1 MIEDLQ
7 DEMQREEPT
16 KKESPHSRGRF
27 LFIAFVIWIIYA
39 AIIILS
45 SMPKIVVSV
54 RSLNIKK
61 TLSEAAETKETA
73 QTRDARLCF
82 IIPRSDGSTGFV
94 TCTQRIDRTGASEY
108 HDVIEGL
115 LSGPKQEAL
124 SSGAITFIAKGT
136 HLIGLTV
143 SAGTAFVDLSEAF
156 TSSGSAWGPSG
167 LDTACKQITRTLQAL
182 DPSIEDVVILV
193 DGEILSV

>member
-7 DEMQREEPT
+7 DEMQKEEPT
-16 KKESPHSRGRF
+16 KKESPHGRGHL
-27 LFIAFVIWIIYA
+27 LFVAFIVWLIYA

-45 SMPKIVVSV
+45 SLPKIVVSV

-61 TLSEAAETKETA
+61 TFSEAAATNENA

-82 IIPRSDGSTGFV
+82 IIPRADGSTGFV

-115 LSGPKQEAL
+115 LAGPKQEAL
-124 SSGAITFIAKGT
+124 SSGAITFIAQGT

-143 SAGTAFVDLSEAF
+143 SAGTAFVDLSESF

-182 DPSIEDVVILV
+182 DPSIADVVILV